1 MEKKYFLLRRE
12 NIILI
17 FCLLVIFSI
26 YVVYLTKSGL
36 WYDEGIEYFYSK
48 YLGVLPEGVQ
58 VNAEGKTNMYMRI
71 CSTFQPP
78 LYNVLMYFWLLL
90 FDGVNSFRF
99 IGILFT
105 FIGALGFFKTIK
117 LLSNDN
123 WAIGGIVVYL
133 LTNSIVYYGLECGEY
148 YLMLCMES
156 WALYYFTSFFKA
168 EEYNTSKK
176 KLIGFLLFAV
186 LSAYSQYGAILL
198 MAPLYSVLFINIL
211 KRKDKK
217 LIVFL
222 FLSTVFVLVVFALP
236 LLYYFLIPQMGHQ
249 NSIGVSHALV
259 FQKNVIYSFFLG
271 IFSIL
276 NFLFVKTIPLFLL
289 SIVLL
294 ACFLSFIG
302 LLSKNKFLFSVWG
315 TLVLVYILYFV
326 LVATSFYAYNEW
338 DGKRGCYNFGDRYTL
353 YMAPL
358 ILLAIVYGIY
368 NLMGLIKR
376 NILLRKSLN
385 ICVIVLVISFSFL
398 NVWYLGWE
406 KDSETRDAYH
416 LWESVKGYNQYT
428 LIDNFENPPF
438 QFYFQHSKHYNSTSC
453 KNVIGEGGWSL
464 SGTPD
469 VIYQKQ
475 DSMGVYKHPI
485 VLFISANKHFK
496 SEKLKN
502 NDIAMKRAGYK
513 RKFLLDKRKDDKVS
527 VIMYYK

>member
-90 FDGVNSFRF
+90 FNGVNSFRF
-99 IGILFT
+99 IGVLFT

-198 MAPLYSVLFINIL
+198 MVPLFLMLFMNVL
-211 KRKDKK
+211 KRRDKK
-217 LIVFL
+217 LVI
-222 FLSTVFVLVVFALP
+222 FLSLCTVFVLVVFALP
-236 LLYYFLIPQMGHQ
+236 LLYYFLIPQMTHQ
-249 NSIGVSHALV
+249 HSIGVSHAPV
-259 FQKNVIYSFFLG
+259 FQKNVIYSFFYG
-271 IFSIL
+271 IYAIL
-276 NFLFVKTIPLFLL
+276 RFLFTNTTPVFLL
-289 SIVLL
+289 GIVLL
-294 ACFLSFIG
+294 ACLLSFIG
-302 LLSKNKFLFSVWG
+302 LLSKNKLLFSIWG
-315 TLVLVYILYFV
+315 ALVLVYILYFV
-326 LVATSFYAYNEW
+326 LVATSFYAYNDW
-338 DGKRGCYNFGDRYTL
+338 DNRRGCYNLGFRYTL

-358 ILLAIVYGIY
+358 VLLTIVYGIY
-368 NLMGLIKR
+368 NLMELIKK
-376 NILLRKSLN
+376 NVSLRKSLN
-385 ICVIVLVISFSFL
+385 ICITVLVMSFPFFNIWNS
-398 NVWYLGWE
+398 GWE
-406 KDSETRDAYH
+406 KDSGGRDAYN
-416 LWESVKGYNQYT
+416 LWESVKGYNKYT
-428 LIDNFENPPF
+428 LIENVENPPF

-453 KNVIGEGGWSL
+453 KNVLGEGTWSIA
-464 SGTPD
+464 GTPNM
-469 VIYQKQ
+469 IYQKQ